1 MNTLAMDPFIV
12 RHDDSDWMS
21 LEPLVDQG
29 FLRWHAWNDFDDD
42 AAASVFNNDV
52 AASVVFSH
60 DAAASVDLSTPLQNS
75 HSAASE
81 ISRPPSPSVAPSH
94 PAPDPLPAAPITED
108 YVHLLESTPPAA
120 PAAGNRACHATSKEG
135 KRPPP
140 KQLTKAL
147 RSWMERRQTKPYASL
162 EEKKFVAEQLDI
174 SVEQVTNFCNNFRKR
189 FVKVGDKL
197 TSYRVLVSAA
207 P

>member
-1 MNTLAMDPFIV
+1 MNTLAMDPFTV

-21 LEPLVDQG
+21 LAPLVDQG
-29 FLRWHAWNDFDDD
+29 FLGWKAWNDFDND
-42 AAASVFNNDV
+42 AGVFYNGEAE

-60 DAAASVDLSTPLQNS
+60 DAAASVNLSTPLQDS
-75 HSAASE
+75 HAAASE
-81 ISRPPSPSVAPSH
+81 ISRPTSPSVAPSH
-94 PAPDPLPAAPITED
+94 PAPVLLPAAPIAED
-108 YVHLLESTPPAA
+108 CVHLLESTPPPA
-120 PAAGNRACHATSKEG
+120 PAAENRACHATSKEG
-135 KRPPP
+135 KRLRP

-162 EEKKFVAEQLDI
+162 EEKKLVAVQLDI

-189 FVKVGDKL
+189 FAKVGDKL
-197 TSYRVLVSAA
+197 TSYRELVSAA